1 MREGH
6 YERIREER
14 ERAQLTQQEMAN
26 ILEINRRTYS
36 SYEIGVRGLPVET
49 LISLAKYFGVTT
61 DYLLGLTDY
70 REPCEPVRQSTDKT
84 PEEAVKTYEIT
95 ESYKLDKEYQ
105 DIFDLELSVRA
116 TKLLLSAG
124 ISTIAKLKETSRE
137 ELAAIKNMGFRAL
150 KEIEEAV
157 REYDT
162 TYG

>member
-14 ERAQLTQQEMAN
+14 ERAQLTQQEMADS
-26 ILEINRRTYS
+26 LGINRRTYS

-70 REPCEPVRQSTDKT
+70 REPCESVRQSTDET

-116 TKLLLSAG
+116 TKLLLSAD
-124 ISTIAKLKETSRE
+124 ISTIAQLKETSRE
-137 ELAAIKNMGFRAL
+137 ELAAIKNMGAKSL

-157 REYDT
+157 REHDT
-162 TYG
+162 A